1 MLEPEWRD
9 AAPVHPD
16 LFPYIDNPPQSV
28 VADEPL
34 ASEEDVLQTAT
45 GRLTAAQIEQIL
57 AALPVDM
64 TLVDGQDRVRF
75 FSRPKERIFP
85 RSPAIIGRQVAHC
98 HPPQSVDKVLSI
110 IEAFRQGRENQAT
123 FWIRHRG
130 RFPDPY
136 LPAPAR
142 RHVPGSWRSARIS
155 RGAPA
160 GRRKAFARL
169 AGIKKQHQGGAT

>member
-1 MLEPEWRD
+1 MLRQCT
-9 AAPVHPD
+9 PD
-16 LFPYIDNPPQSV
+16 LFPYIDNPPQNV

-34 ASEEDVLQTAT
+34 ASEEVVLQTAT
-45 GRLTAAQIEQIL
+45 GSLTAAQIEQIF

-130 RFPDPY
+130 RFILIQYFALRRREGAY
-136 LPAPAR
+136 LGTLEVSQDITVLRQLEGER
-142 RHVPGSWRSARIS
+142 RL
-155 RGAPA
+155 
-160 GRRKAFARL
+160 L
-169 AGIKKQHQGGAT
+169 AWQDEETNTKEVQHEHT